1 MMSEEYEIMKNLSA
15 PPKIIVASMG
25 DFKHNQAAIVKD
37 KPFIDVLGQL
47 FKVKRFNTALHGVFR
62 GLNILMSFHPDKKK
76 WRSRSHKN
84 KLGFILRS
92 QYFNRLFKKDTEAE
106 LVLQLGVLFN
116 AGWKQINKPIV
127 IYSDYTSWLSSQ
139 KPDSGRF
146 PFRPIEYQRWFQLER
161 DAYHTASLIFTRSKC
176 VRNSIIMHYLVQPD
190 KVVSVGAG
198 VNPDMLQNRGQSA
211 ERKSNAPMILFIGK
225 DFYRK
230 GGDILLQAFQ
240 MLKPSY
246 PELHMKMVTD
256 VSLSKPFS
264 IEGVEIIKPTWNRNF
279 IKQLYEEASM
289 FVLPSRLETWGD
301 VLLEAMAAELPCIG
315 SACDAISEIIVDQET
330 GFVVENEN
338 AAALADAMRK
348 LIENPDQGV
357 LMGQK
362 GRGRMKQFFTWDIVV
377 QNMKKN
383 LEQRNLISAR

>member
-1 MMSEEYEIMKNLSA
+1 MMSEEYEITENLS

-25 DFKHNQAAIVKD
+25 DFKHNQATIVKD
-37 KPFIDVLGQL
+37 KPLIDVLGQL
-47 FKVKRFNTALHGVFR
+47 FKIKRFNTALHGVFR

-92 QYFNRLFKKDTEAE
+92 QYCSRQFKKDTEAE

-127 IYSDYTSWLSSQ
+127 IYTDYTSWLSSQ

-146 PFRPIEYQRWFQLER
+146 PFRPIEHQRWLKLEQN
-161 DAYHTASLIFTRSKC
+161 AYYMASLIFTRSEC
-176 VRNSIIMHYLVQPD
+176 VRRSIIEHYRVQPD
-190 KVVSVGAG
+190 KVVTVGAG
-198 VNPDMLQNRGQSA
+198 VNPDMLQNRGNCP
-211 ERKSNAPMILFIGK
+211 ERQNSAPMVLFIGK

-230 GGDILLQAFQ
+230 SGDILLQAFQ

-246 PELHMKMVTD
+246 PDLRMKMVTD
-256 VSLSKPFS
+256 VSLSKPFL
-264 IEGVEIIKPTWNRNF
+264 IEGVEIIKPTWNRNY

-315 SACDAISEIIVDQET
+315 SACDAIPEIIMDQET

-338 AAALADAMRK
+338 AVALADAMRK
-348 LIENPDQGV
+348 LIQNPDQGV

-362 GRGRMKQFFTWDIVV
+362 GRVRMKQFFTWDIVV

-383 LEQRNLISAR
+383 LEKRNLISTR